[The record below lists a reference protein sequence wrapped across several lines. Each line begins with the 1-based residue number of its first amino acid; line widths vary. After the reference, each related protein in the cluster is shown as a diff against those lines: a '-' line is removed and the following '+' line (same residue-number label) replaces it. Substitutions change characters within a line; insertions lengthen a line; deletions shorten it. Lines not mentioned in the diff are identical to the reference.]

1 MASPLVRVRV
11 RVRVRARVSG
21 QGWGHSYGSPWQVTD
36 TAVAEE
42 RRQQRGEGAVQP
54 ADAAEQ
60 QPVAERLRFVAQHL
74 GDRHAYLARRNS
86 LLRNVLEQS
95 ASEHSAPSA
104 AGTRDSRGL
113 ATQLLALGTIG
124 ELEQEKQRESRS
136 HGVGSRLR
144 ATGKRWRDEDFGP
157 AWPTRSRSLRLLVC
171 SRGLREAAVEPASS
185 AKETH
190 ELLKASG
197 VRLKRS
203 KAGAR
208 ARRLGSHSGVWMAL
222 KG

>member
-1 MASPLVRVRV
+1 M
-11 RVRVRARVSG
+11 
-21 QGWGHSYGSPWQVTD
+21 
-36 TAVAEE
+36 
-42 RRQQRGEGAVQP
+42 QP

-113 ATQLLALGTIG
+113 ATQLLALGTVG
-124 ELEQEKQRESRS
+124 ELEQEKERESRS

-208 ARRLGSHSGVWMAL
+208 ARRLGSRGLDGTQGVKKRDL
-222 KG
+222 PR